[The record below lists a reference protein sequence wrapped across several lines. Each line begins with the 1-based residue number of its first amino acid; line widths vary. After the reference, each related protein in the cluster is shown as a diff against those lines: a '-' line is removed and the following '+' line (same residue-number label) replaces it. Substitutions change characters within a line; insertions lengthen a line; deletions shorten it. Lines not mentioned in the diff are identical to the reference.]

1 MESIPLRHSISA
13 TSQSFITRKKGDH
26 GIPFYGRRFHSSQR
40 RTGLHRFPSIQSKQS
55 DYQDFQDYAKPARLF
70 QAAEAKICRDSSAV
84 ENDFSSFKNGVSQSM
99 YKVKLG
105 TSNFSA
111 SSLTDLNAGV
121 LLCLIDENGDSLL
134 QRIPASLVKH
144 QSADSDND
152 LLFPFQRASVDEF
165 TFIGPKLQR
174 VKAIWIGLESGQWR
188 LGRVSLVIVSS
199 SQPLSNQKGAEDLR
213 YVSVKYEFQAED
225 ILLGEGSNISMLELR
240 PCLATEISGL
250 DPSTL
255 SLPESTSLESQKI
268 SNEESMR
275 QYADLKFSLL
285 LYDAMLIFFGTSAA
299 SFSVG
304 EHGAF
309 AFLAGGIGGFL
320 YLLVLQRSVD
330 ELPAPPPE
338 PSSQNTGETEQMIG
352 GFKGPISTVAL
363 AIGFALFVAKYS
375 SGDFPMAFTPKDLI
389 VGMLGF
395 LVCKVAVVLAAFKP
409 LENGLKIN
417 K

>member
-13 TSQSFITRKKGDH
+13 TSQSFVRRRKGNH
-26 GIPFYGRRFHSSQR
+26 GIPFYRRRFHSR
-40 RTGLHRFPSIQSKQS
+40 RTGLRRFPSIHSKLS
-55 DYQDFQDYAKPARLF
+55 DYQDFQDYAKPARLL
-70 QAAEAKICRDSSAV
+70 QAAEAKICTDSLTEKDFTSLR
-84 ENDFSSFKNGVSQSM
+84 NDVSQSL
-99 YKVKLG
+99 YKVKLD

-111 SSLTDLNAGV
+111 STLTDLNAGV

-134 QRIPASLVKH
+134 QRIPASLVK
-144 QSADSDND
+144 QRSVDSDND
-152 LLFPFQRASVDEF
+152 LLFPFQRGSVDELTF
-165 TFIGPKLQR
+165 TGPNLER
-174 VKAIWIGLESGQWR
+174 IKAIWIGLESGQWR
-188 LGRVSLVIVSS
+188 LGRASLVVVSESHPS
-199 SQPLSNQKGAEDLR
+199 SKKKGREDLQ

-240 PCLATEISGL
+240 PCLATEISGV

-255 SLPESTSLESQKI
+255 SLPASTTIETQKM

-285 LYDAMLIFFGTSAA
+285 LYDAILILIGTSAA
-299 SFSVG
+299 SFSAG
-304 EHGAF
+304 EHAAF

-320 YLLVLQRSVD
+320 YLLLLQRSVD
-330 ELPAPPPE
+330 ELPAPE
-338 PSSQNTGETEQMIG
+338 SSSQNKGATDQMIG

-363 AIGFALFVAKYS
+363 AVGFALFAVKYS
-375 SGDFPMAFTPKDLI
+375 SGDFPMDFTPKDLI